1 MTDPVESPPGPTPDR
16 AVSEYQV
23 ALILTGHR
31 CLVVGGGGVAT
42 RRAHGLVAAGGEV
55 TVVAP
60 EVSEGITGLAGGDG
74 DGSGHD
80 LPGSLVV
87 RSRPYRPGEAAGYQ
101 LVLTATGQPDV
112 DRQVVADATAAGVLV
127 NGADGTAPG
136 TVRLPAVHREGPV
149 TVAVSTGG
157 SSPALA
163 RWLRDRMVAAIPDGA
178 ASVAGLIE
186 EARAELRR
194 RGRPTDSV
202 AWEPL
207 LEELVPLAAAGRL
220 DEARAALARAC
231 GLPPPVPPARPSVR

>member
-1 MTDPVESPPGPTPDR
+1 MTDPPVEPFPLPPPSGPAPDR
-16 AVSEYQV
+16 AVPDYPV
-23 ALILTGHR
+23 TLVLTGRR
-31 CLVVGGGGVAT
+31 CLVVGGGRVAT
-42 RRAHGLVAAGGEV
+42 RRAGGLVAAGGEV

-60 EVSEGITGLAGGDG
+60 DISDGLTVLAEAHRA
-74 DGSGHD
+74 GSGPG

-87 RSRPYRPGEAAGYQ
+87 RSRPYRGGEAAGYE

-112 DRQVVADATAAGVLV
+112 DRQVVADATAAGVPV
-127 NGADGTAPG
+127 NSADGAAPG
-136 TVRLPAVHREGPV
+136 TVQLPAVHREGRV

-178 ASVAGLIE
+178 AAVAGLIDE
-186 EARAELRR
+186 VRAELRR
-194 RGRPTDSV
+194 RGRSTGSV

-207 LEELVPLAAAGRL
+207 LEELMPLAAAGRL

-231 GLPPPVPPARPSVR
+231 GLPAPE